1 MPAFS
6 FGLYHAIHES
16 DSHNKRGAEYFPSMC
31 FCIWAAFK
39 ISFHSSL
46 RNAEMKPAIGNGLTF
61 YCHFSFTNRTHF
73 VLYAQLFFQK
83 RANARASLRSKKRRV
98 NKELVKLS
106 QRKTLSSLLGNQV
119 SRILVQLLSADWY
132 SSVLRFTN
140 AGSAWADDARQSCS
154 HQFNPSFTST
164 HAVQFRMLY
173 WKIISP
179 SHLTI

>member
-1 MPAFS
+1 MRHQSKLYLIYLLTFQVTFHIRSHQRFAQSCQGSDASSLYFLS
-6 FGLYHAIHES
+6 MEKLTKCLLSQFYLYHSIHES
-16 DSHNKRGAEYFPSMC
+16 DSHSKRGVEYFPSMC

-83 RANARASLRSKKRRV
+83 RANARASLSRSKKRRV

-106 QRKTLSSLLGNQV
+106 QRKTLSSLLGN
-119 SRILVQLLSADWY
+119 
-132 SSVLRFTN
+132 
-140 AGSAWADDARQSCS
+140 
-154 HQFNPSFTST
+154 
-164 HAVQFRMLY
+164 
-173 WKIISP
+173 
-179 SHLTI
+179 